1 MSSQLKYRIK
11 GFILLLVFSMNTLAG
26 FACSIGMNMGY
37 NENHHQHS
45 KEPVKASTEH
55 HHNHHD
61 QEPQESGSKK
71 EHHKGGEDCCGDI
84 TKLNLADKSVVSSIS
99 LQAPIFFIAFV
110 SQFLL
115 PEVVTPSL
123 LDNTTSYSLRRSWN
137 LHDHT
142 DLRIVIQSFQI

>member
-1 MSSQLKYRIK
+1 MSRQLKYSIK
-11 GFILLLVFSMNTLAG
+11 GFILLLVFSINTLAG

-37 NENHHQHS
+37 NAGHHQHS

-61 QEPQESGSKK
+61 EEPQKSESKK
-71 EHHKGGEDCCGDI
+71 EHHGGGEDCCGDI
-84 TKLNLADKSVVSSIS
+84 TKLNLADRSVASNIS
-99 LQAPIFFIAFV
+99 LQAPIFLVAFV

-115 PEVVTPSL
+115 PEAATPSL
-123 LDNTTSYSLRRSWN
+123 LNNTTSYSLRRSWR
-137 LHDHT
+137 LIDDT

>member
-1 MSSQLKYRIK
+1 MSRQSKYRIK
-11 GFILLLVFSMNTLAG
+11 GFILLLVFSINTLAG

-37 NENHHQHS
+37 NEDHHQHS

-61 QEPQESGSKK
+61 EVPQKSEKK
-71 EHHKGGEDCCGDI
+71 EQHHKGGEDCCGDI

-99 LQAPIFFIAFV
+99 LQAPIFLIAFV

-115 PEVVTPSL
+115 PEVATPSL
-123 LDNTTSYSLRRSWN
+123 LDNTTSYSLRRSWGF
-137 LHDHT
+137 HDHT

>member
-1 MSSQLKYRIK
+1 MSRQFKNRIK
-11 GFILLLVFSMNTLAG
+11 CFILFLVFSINTLAG

-37 NENHHQHS
+37 NESHHQPS
-45 KEPVKASTEH
+45 KEPVEAFTEH

-61 QEPQESGSKK
+61 EVPQKSENKGQ
-71 EHHKGGEDCCGDI
+71 HHKGGEDCCGDI
-84 TKLNLADKSVVSSIS
+84 TKLNLVDKSVVSSIS
-99 LQAPIFFIAFV
+99 LQAPIFLIAFV
-110 SQFLL
+110 SQFIL
-115 PEVVTPSL
+115 PEVATPSL